1 MVGMANLQAALSYED
16 AIASFLANRNYRS
29 TGSTTECQ
37 SLLAACDTLLILR
50 PQRMQAGGPSGEQ
63 LQFDTAAVLAVRNE
77 ADKWLKSKN
86 ASTYYQSHNIGYVN
100 TEYIQE

>member
-1 MVGMANLQAALSYED
+1 MANLQAVLSYED

-29 TGSTTECQ
+29 TGSTTEAQ
-37 SLLAACDTLLILR
+37 SVLAACDVLLILR

-63 LQFDTAAVLAVRNE
+63 LQFDANAVLAVRND
-77 ADKWLKSKN
+77 ADKWLKSQTAK
-86 ASTYYQSHNIGYVN
+86 TYHESQNIGYIN